1 MKKAFRKII
10 TNTIIAGCI
19 VITVITAIS
28 CKTTYNL
35 DNLKDVSTLSNFTY
49 QPQFEELWQT
59 YTNSY
64 RYEYILEYWG
74 IEEAASTK
82 EIAEVIAEDFYE
94 DYIQE
99 YLDNN

>member
-1 MKKAFRKII
+1 M
-10 TNTIIAGCI
+10 
-19 VITVITAIS
+19 
-28 CKTTYNL
+28 
-35 DNLKDVSTLSNFTY
+35 SNFTY

>member
-1 MKKAFRKII
+1 M
-10 TNTIIAGCI
+10 
-19 VITVITAIS
+19 
-28 CKTTYNL
+28 